1 MTQKTGL
8 TGNIGSGKSLVARI
22 FETLRVPVFYADEE
36 GKKLLGHPEIIAQIK
51 QLFGK
56 KVTDGEKIDRK
67 ALAQIVFS
75 DKSKLEN
82 LNQIIHPAVR
92 KRFSQWADNHHPD
105 APYVIYEAAILHESG
120 HHKKMDSIIIVTA
133 REKLRIDRV
142 MKRDSVSEQ
151 DVRKRMANQWP
162 EEKKIQHA
170 DFVIDNNEK
179 RLLIPQV
186 LEIHRQLTKSGK

>member
-22 FETLRVPVFYADEE
+22 FETLRVPVFYADAE
-36 GKKLLGHPEIIAQIK
+36 GKKLLGHPEVIAQIR
-51 QLFGK
+51 QLFGE
-56 KVTDGEKIDRK
+56 KVTDDGKIDRK

-75 DKSKLEN
+75 EKSKLEK

-92 KRFSQWADNHHPD
+92 RKFSQWAGNHPD

-120 HHKKMDSIIIVTA
+120 HYKNLDTIIVVA
-133 REKLRIDRV
+133 ADENLRIHRV
-142 MKRDSVSEQ
+142 MSRDGVSEQ

-170 DFVIDNNEK
+170 DFVINNNEK
-179 RLLIPQV
+179 QLLIPQV
-186 LEIHRQLTKSGK
+186 LEIHRQLT